1 MKAIVAAVIMIGMT
15 AQGLMA
21 ASPDGPA
28 VPAAGQDQAALAP
41 SSLAEQYLFQL
52 SDKMKKR
59 RRLGGTVGMVV
70 GAASVAGGLA
80 LTGMDEEEDPL
91 GLDRVFGAVMVAE
104 GAVAF
109 GAGAYVLAV
118 KTRAERAYARIRAV
132 SDAAERELAAEQA
145 LADVARKARTA
156 RMIQGGVGIA
166 IGVTAMILAEDAS
179 GGLAMAAWIGGLA
192 AYSFLV
198 KSPEE
203 KAHRSYEERR
213 GLRSAPDLV
222 FGITPRGGVLA
233 GLALSF

>member
-1 MKAIVAAVIMIGMT
+1 MKSIFASVLMIGMA

-21 ASPDGPA
+21 AHPDGPGK
-28 VPAAGQDQAALAP
+28 PAAGQDQAALAP

-59 RRLGGTVGMVV
+59 RRLGGTLGMVV
-70 GAASVAGGLA
+70 GAASVVGGLA
-80 LTGMDEEEDPL
+80 LNGVDEEEDQL
-91 GLDRVFGAVMVAE
+91 GLIRFFGTALIAE

-118 KTRAERAYARIRAV
+118 KTRAERAYARIRAL
-132 SDAAERELAAEQA
+132 SDAAEREQAAEEA
-145 LADVARKARTA
+145 LADLARKARTA

-166 IGVTAMILAEDAS
+166 IGGAAMILAEDTS

-222 FGITPRGGVLA
+222 FGITPRGGVQA